1 MPTLKIG
8 DADLYYEEYGQGHPL
23 LLLAPG
29 GLLSHIELWRTTRDG
44 RPRDWPDPVAEFARD
59 FRVIAV
65 DQRNAGRSRAP
76 VRAGDGW
83 HTYVQDHLGL
93 LDALGVDRF
102 HVLGS
107 CIGASF
113 ALKLCEQAPHRVTA
127 AVLQQPIGLTTQNAD
142 SRAETF
148 DEWAVG
154 VQQRDA
160 SVTASDIA
168 GFRRNLFDRDFVYS
182 VTRDAVQRSRVPLL
196 VLAGND
202 LLHPAAVAD
211 EIVAL
216 SPNARKVAHWKGA
229 DNRATY
235 ISEIREF
242 LEHARPAPASHAVAT
257 AVA

>member
-44 RPRDWPDPVAEFARD
+44 RPRDWPDPIAAFARD
-59 FRVIAV
+59 YRVIAI
-65 DQRNAGRSRAP
+65 DQRNAGRSHAP

-113 ALKLCEQAPHRVTA
+113 ALKLCEQAPNRVTA
-127 AVLQQPIGLTTQNAD
+127 AVLQQPIGLTEQNAD

-148 DEWAVG
+148 DEWAAG

-160 SVTASDIA
+160 SVTADDIA

-182 VTRDAVQRSRVPLL
+182 VTRDAVQRNPVPLL

-202 LLHPAAVAD
+202 LLHPAEVAD

-216 SPNARKVAHWKGA
+216 SLDARKVEHWKGA
-229 DNRATY
+229 AHGETY
-235 ISEIREF
+235 VNEIRTF
-242 LEHARPAPASHAVAT
+242 LKRASPAPTLHAT
-257 AVA
+257 ALAVV